1 MKSLLTMEKEASE
14 KAGLKLSIQ
23 KLKIVTSGPI
33 TLWQTN
39 GENVR
44 ITADFIF
51 LDSKITVDGEFS
63 HKIKGS

>member
-1 MKSLLTMEKEASE
+1 MEKEASK

>member
-1 MKSLLTMEKEASE
+1 MEKEASE
-14 KAGLKLSIQ
+14 KAGLKLNIQ

>member
-1 MKSLLTMEKEASE
+1 MEKEASE

>member
-1 MKSLLTMEKEASE
+1 MEKEVSE

-39 GENVR
+39 GENVK
-44 ITADFIF
+44 ITADFIS
-51 LDSKITVDGEFS
+51 LDCKITVDGKYS